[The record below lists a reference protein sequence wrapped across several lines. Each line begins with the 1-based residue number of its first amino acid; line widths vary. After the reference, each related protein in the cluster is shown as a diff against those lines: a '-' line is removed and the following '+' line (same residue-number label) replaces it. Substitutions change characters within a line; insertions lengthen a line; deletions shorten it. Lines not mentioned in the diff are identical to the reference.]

1 MPNTAREL
9 RAQLGLPKQNYG
21 YIPEVLSIML
31 PAGHSIGKPS
41 PLFTKIE
48 DKQVEELRKKYA
60 GRQEPTPPREAVSV
74 PTDMASLEAAVAKQV
89 RSYLNEKYFLCLGRY
104 RSTHKNILRIFI
116 MIFSLRIIL
125 NFYLHSI
132 YVMLLVLGFTSQRS

>member
-9 RAQLGLPKQNYG
+9 RGQLGLTKQNYG

-48 DKQVEELRKKYA
+48 DKQVQELRKKYA
-60 GRQEPTPPREAVSV
+60 GKQEPTPPREIASA
-74 PTDMASLEAAVAKQV
+74 PTDVAALEAAIAKQV
-89 RSYLNEKYFLCLGRY
+89 SYLNE
-104 RSTHKNILRIFI
+104 NICTFWAL
-116 MIFSLRIIL
+116 
-125 NFYLHSI
+125 SI
-132 YVMLLVLGFTSQRS
+132 DFPKD

>member
-9 RAQLGLPKQNYG
+9 RTQLGLPKQNYG
-21 YIPEVLSIML
+21 YIPEVVSIML

-60 GRQEPTPPREAVSV
+60 GRQEPTPPRETPQA
-74 PTDMASLEAAVAKQV
+74 PDDLASLEAAIAKQV
-89 RSYLNEKYFLCLGRY
+89 CS
-104 RSTHKNILRIFI
+104 IF
-116 MIFSLRIIL
+116 
-125 NFYLHSI
+125 
-132 YVMLLVLGFTSQRS
+132 